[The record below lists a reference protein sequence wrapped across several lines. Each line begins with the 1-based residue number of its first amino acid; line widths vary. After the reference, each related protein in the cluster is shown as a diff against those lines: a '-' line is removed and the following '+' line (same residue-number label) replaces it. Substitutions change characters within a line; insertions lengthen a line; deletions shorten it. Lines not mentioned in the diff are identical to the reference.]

1 MPNKPKHKVA
11 ISRLTENGGYVYQ
24 NREELRGE
32 ATFTPT
38 YNHCYF
44 GELKLKKIKGGEAG
58 GNYRGVSNNEIY
70 RVMKF
75 EKLS

>member
-1 MPNKPKHKVA
+1 MPSKPRYKVA
-11 ISRLTENGGYVYQ
+11 ITRLTDNGAYVYGGC
-24 NREELRGE
+24 EELRGE

-44 GELKLKKIKGGEAG
+44 GDLKLKKIKGGDSG
-58 GNYRGVSNNEIY
+58 GNYRGVGNEEIY

-75 EKLS
+75 EKL